1 MSLFAGHDAQYGQ
14 QQQPGY
20 PNQQQLQ
27 LLHHQ
32 QQLLLQEIALKKA
45 QLVQHQQQQQL
56 ALFHQRQQH
65 AQLQKEQHQQMLN
78 QQSQFY
84 TQALQYQV
92 SHQAKLQQH
101 AAKMQAAT
109 NYQQQHQ
116 QHALQ
121 HQQQHHHQ
129 QQRQQLVES
138 PSLESDH
145 SDETNKRY
153 DDIEEWEIPPKD
165 LILKINQQVEYYF
178 SNEYLTRDAYF
189 LRQIRRK
196 REGYLSMKLITNFKK
211 VRKLVKDPRITSYC
225 LRHSNHLQVNEDGT
239 KVRRKFPIPENLS
252 RFVVSRSLLIRS
264 LPHRL
269 ASIECLMSI
278 FYQFGDITSVRVLR
292 PGKEIPHDLRD
303 GLGKLTLTDIVAVVE
318 FETTESAANA
328 FHRFSI
334 NNEICVEK
342 VAFELNVTLMG
353 SGMEEELDSGCGS
366 SSSGDERDS
375 QSADWTKLLVQG
387 GEGGENLD
395 DDYEAYMRSMRD
407 EKCEENKEDV
417 PDVIA
422 ALMDEYGAMCTVP
435 SSSPRCAT
443 NTTLATLAR
452 SDNCRQ
458 GQTVRKPAQS
468 VWATYTT
475 AFNEDEAEDQAA
487 IQNILIGSA
496 LAGYGQSTIDELSQM
511 SIDADDFMMPP
522 TGETTTAQKPQMIK
536 ESLSMPQNATLPMKN
551 AWAAVARG

>member
-1 MSLFAGHDAQYGQ
+1 MSLFIGQDAQYGQ
-14 QQQPGY
+14 QY
-20 PNQQQLQ
+20 PNPQQLQ
-27 LLHHQ
+27 LFHHQ
-32 QQLLLQEIALKKA
+32 QQLLLQEIAIKKA

-56 ALFHQRQQH
+56 ALLHQQRQQQQH

-84 TQALQYQV
+84 TQALQFQV
-92 SHQAKLQQH
+92 NQQAKLQHVAKLQFQH
-101 AAKMQAAT
+101 RQM
-109 NYQQQHQ
+109 QQQQ
-116 QHALQ
+116 V
-121 HQQQHHHQ
+121 HQQQH

-138 PSLESDH
+138 PSLESDN
-145 SDETNKRY
+145 SEEAKRY

-225 LRHSNHLQVNEDGT
+225 LRHSQNLQVNEDGT
-239 KVRRKFPIPENLS
+239 KVRRKFPIPDNLS
-252 RFVVSRSLLIRS
+252 RFAVSRSLLIRN

-303 GLGKLTLTDIVAVVE
+303 GLGKLTLTDIAAVVE
-318 FETTESAANA
+318 FETSESAANA

-334 NNEICVEK
+334 NNEIMVEK
-342 VAFELNVTLMG
+342 APYELNVTLMG
-353 SGMEEELDSGCGS
+353 SGMDEELDSGCGS
-366 SSSGDERDS
+366 SSSGDESS
-375 QSADWTKLLVQG
+375 QAASPDWCQVLIQG
-387 GEGGENLD
+387 CSGDNLD
-395 DDYEAYMRSMRD
+395 EDYEAYMRSMRD

-417 PDVIA
+417 PGVIA
-422 ALMDEYGAMCTVP
+422 ALMDEYGAACTVP
-435 SSSPRCAT
+435 ASTKKRPT
-443 NTTLATLAR
+443 NKALSQLQLSTEDSAK
-452 SDNCRQ
+452 C
-458 GQTVRKPAQS
+458 GQTVRKPVTS
-468 VWATYTT
+468 VWATSTWT
-475 AFNEDEAEDQAA
+475 QDTDEEETPTESAQ

-496 LAGYGQSTIDELSQM
+496 LSGFGDLSLGESGELSLLE
-511 SIDADDFMMPP
+511 DDLLTPPVEPVKSLMPRKIV
-522 TGETTTAQKPQMIK
+522 KP
-536 ESLSMPQNATLPMKN
+536 KN

>member
-1 MSLFAGHDAQYGQ
+1 MSLFIGHDAQYGQQQ

-101 AAKMQAAT
+101 AAKMQAAA

-116 QHALQ
+116 QHVLQ
-121 HQQQHHHQ
+121 HQQQHHMN

-303 GLGKLTLTDIVAVVE
+303 GLGKLTLTDIAAVVE

-334 NNEICVEK
+334 NNEIYVEK
-342 VAFELNVTLMG
+342 AAFELNVTLMG

-375 QSADWTKLLVQG
+375 QSADWTKLLIQG
-387 GEGGENLD
+387 GDGGDNLD

-435 SSSPRCAT
+435 SSSPRLCT
-443 NTTLATLAR
+443 NATLATLAR

-468 VWATYTT
+468 VWATQTSL
-475 AFNEDEAEDQAA
+475 FNDGDENEDQAA
-487 IQNILIGSA
+487 IQSIFI
-496 LAGYGQSTIDELSQM
+496 ID
-511 SIDADDFMMPP
+511 
-522 TGETTTAQKPQMIK
+522 
-536 ESLSMPQNATLPMKN
+536 TL
-551 AWAAVARG
+551 

>member
-1 MSLFAGHDAQYGQ
+1 MSLFIGHDAQYGQ
-14 QQQPGY
+14 QQVY

-32 QQLLLQEIALKKA
+32 QQILLQEIALKKA

-56 ALFHQRQQH
+56 AIFHQRQQH

-84 TQALQYQV
+84 THALQYQV
-92 SHQAKLQQH
+92 NHQAKLQQQ
-101 AAKMQAAT
+101 AAKIQAAA
-109 NYQQQHQ
+109 NYQQHQ
-116 QHALQ
+116 QPPQHVLQHQ
-121 HQQQHHHQ
+121 HQQQ
-129 QQRQQLVES
+129 RQLVES

-145 SDETNKRY
+145 SDENTKRY
-153 DDIEEWEIPPKD
+153 DDIEDWEIPSKD

-252 RFVVSRSLLIRS
+252 RFAVSRSLLIRS

-269 ASIECLMSI
+269 ASIECLMTI

-303 GLGKLTLTDIVAVVE
+303 GLGKLTLTDITAVIE

-334 NNEICVEK
+334 NNEIYVEK
-342 VAFELNVTLMG
+342 TAFELNVTLMG

-375 QSADWTKLLVQG
+375 QSADWTKLLIQG
-387 GEGGENLD
+387 NSDNLD

-435 SSSPRCAT
+435 SSSPRSTT
-443 NTTLATLAR
+443 NSTLATLAR
-452 SDNCRQ
+452 SENCRS
-458 GQTVRKPAQS
+458 GQTVRKPTQS
-468 VWATYTT
+468 VWSTNVTWESEEDDD
-475 AFNEDEAEDQAA
+475 NESAA

-496 LAGYGQSTIDELSQM
+496 LAGFGSSQ
-511 SIDADDFMMPP
+511 SIDDLINLSIEDDLMTPP
-522 TGETTTAQKPQMIK
+522 TENEIKLIIPKPTPK
-536 ESLSMPQNATLPMKN
+536 KN

>member
-1 MSLFAGHDAQYGQ
+1 MSLFIGHDMQYGQ
-14 QQQPGY
+14 QQFH

-45 QLVQHQQQQQL
+45 QLVQHQQQQM

-65 AQLQKEQHQQMLN
+65 LQKEQMLN

-92 SHQAKLQQH
+92 NQQAKIQQAKLQ
-101 AAKMQAAT
+101 AAANFQQQQAALA
-109 NYQQQHQ
+109 QQQQ
-116 QHALQ
+116 S
-121 HQQQHHHQ
+121 
-129 QQRQQLVES
+129 QRQLVES
-138 PSLESDH
+138 PSLESDN
-145 SDETNKRY
+145 SEETKRY

-252 RFVVSRSLLIRS
+252 RFAVSRSLLIRS

-269 ASIECLMSI
+269 ASIEWLMSI

-303 GLGKLTLTDIVAVVE
+303 GLGKLTLTDIAAVIE

-334 NNEICVEK
+334 NNEIYVEK
-342 VAFELNVTLMG
+342 APFELNVTLMG

-375 QSADWTKLLVQG
+375 QSADWTKILIQSSD
-387 GEGGENLD
+387 NLD

-417 PDVIA
+417 PGVIA
-422 ALMDEYGAMCTVP
+422 ALMDEYGAACTVP
-435 SSSPRCAT
+435 TSSTRRSTT
-443 NTTLATLAR
+443 NSTLATLAR
-452 SDNCRQ
+452 SEDSARC
-458 GQTVRKPAQS
+458 GQTVRKPSAS
-468 VWATYTT
+468 VWST
-475 AFNEDEAEDQAA
+475 NKWESDPEEESEAENAT

-496 LAGYGQSTIDELSQM
+496 LSGFGSLSIDEDLSEIELEDLM
-511 SIDADDFMMPP
+511 TPPKVAPKTTPP
-522 TGETTTAQKPQMIK
+522 TQAPKG
-536 ESLSMPQNATLPMKN
+536 